1 MKRAL
6 AIVTLFLTV
15 GCIDVPAMNGLI
27 DRITP
32 EERKTYETFVAW
44 EGEGSFAPDDDQ
56 DVDSVYKAVME
67 MVSKPLEFQKT
78 LQNLSWRDN
87 PHEFKVESNWE
98 ARYVLLILTVN
109 YEALGGSDLSEG
121 PAGTLDI
128 SIKDPEGGE
137 HGEGYEI
144 VTWNDQITERPYLLP
159 PIYGTWNVVIS
170 GSGLDGGLGTF
181 YSGDYSLRVESERL
195 E

>member
-67 MVSKPLEFQKT
+67 IVSKPLEFQKT
-78 LQNLSWRDN
+78 LQNLSWKDN
-87 PHEFKVESNWE
+87 PHEFSVESNWE

-128 SIKDPEGGE
+128 SIKDPAGG
-137 HGEGYEI
+137 
-144 VTWNDQITERPYLLP
+144 
-159 PIYGTWNVVIS
+159 
-170 GSGLDGGLGTF
+170 
-181 YSGDYSLRVESERL
+181 
-195 E
+195 